1 MSSSAN
7 KLAIGTVQF
16 GLDYGVTNNS
26 GKVQIKE
33 VRSILEFAK
42 NNDINVLD
50 TAARYGNSEEVLG
63 SADVGD
69 FQVIT
74 KTTPLKND
82 VNEVIDNFYKSLKN
96 LNKDQVYGL
105 LVHDV
110 GDIDNEQFDLL
121 YRKII
126 ELKQQGLVSKIGFS
140 TYTPEQV
147 DFLLKNFDFDLIQV
161 PFNVFDNRL
170 IQGGQLKALNNKGI
184 EIHARSVFLQGI
196 LLDFNNIPCYFSTW
210 KKEFNDYQE
219 VVKDRGLSLIEYALN
234 YALNVEEI
242 DKVLVGVNSKEQL
255 IDIVNAAQKQATTNA
270 FTINNLDLLNPSR
283 WKV

>member
-1 MSSSAN
+1 MN
-7 KLAIGTVQF
+7 KLALGTVQF

-26 GKVQIKE
+26 GQVKIEE
-33 VRSILEFAK
+33 VGSILEFAK

-50 TAARYGNSEEVLG
+50 TAASYGSSEEVLG
-63 SADVGD
+63 SAGVGD

-74 KTTPLKND
+74 KTTPLKSD
-82 VNEVIDNFYKSLKN
+82 ANEVIDNFYKSLKN
-96 LNKDQVYGL
+96 LDRAQVDGL

-110 GDIDNEQFDLL
+110 SDIGNEQFDVL

-126 ELKQQGLVSKIGFS
+126 ELKQKGLVNKIGFS

-147 DFLLKNFDFDLIQV
+147 DFLMNNFDFDLIQV

-170 IQGGQLKALNNKGI
+170 IQGGQLQALNNKGI
-184 EIHARSVFLQGI
+184 EIHARSVFLQGV
-196 LLDFNNIPCYFSTW
+196 LLDFTNLSYYFSTW
-210 KKEFNDYQE
+210 EKEFNEYQE
-219 VVKDRGLSLIEYALN
+219 VVKGRGASLIEYALN
-234 YALNVEEI
+234 YVLNVEEI

-255 IDIVNAAQKQATTNA
+255 IDIVNAAQKKAPTNA
-270 FTINNLDLLNPSR
+270 FTIEDLNLLNPSR

>member
-1 MSSSAN
+1 MN
-7 KLAIGTVQF
+7 KLALGTVQF

-50 TAARYGNSEEVLG
+50 TAARYGNSEEGLG

>member
-1 MSSSAN
+1 MN
-7 KLAIGTVQF
+7 KLALGTVQF
-16 GLDYGVTNNS
+16 GLDYGITNS
-26 GKVQIKE
+26 KGQVQIEE
-33 VRSILEFAK
+33 VKSILEYARE
-42 NNDINVLD
+42 NNINTLD
-50 TAARYGNSEEVLG
+50 TAASYGNSEEVLG
-63 SADVGD
+63 SASIDD

-74 KTTPLKND
+74 KTISLRSGVDEVIKRFQQSLTYLNKLSVNGLLIHNINEIEHKSFDTLFNQLNELKN
-82 VNEVIDNFYKSLKN
+82 K
-96 LNKDQVYGL
+96 GL
-105 LVHDV
+105 
-110 GDIDNEQFDLL
+110 I
-121 YRKII
+121 K
-126 ELKQQGLVSKIGFS
+126 KIGFS
-140 TYTPEQV
+140 AYTPEQV

>member
-1 MSSSAN
+1 MN
-7 KLAIGTVQF
+7 KLALGTVQF

-126 ELKQQGLVSKIGFS
+126 ELKQKGLVNKIGFS
-140 TYTPEQV
+140 AYTPEQV

>member
-1 MSSSAN
+1 MN
-7 KLAIGTVQF
+7 KLALGTVQF

-196 LLDFNNIPCYFSTW
+196 LLDFNNIPCYCSTW

-242 DKVLVGVNSKEQL
+242 DKVLVGLNSKEQL

>member
-1 MSSSAN
+1 MN
-7 KLAIGTVQF
+7 KLALGTVQF

-82 VNEVIDNFYKSLKN
+82 VNEVINNFYKSLKN

-270 FTINNLDLLNPSR
+270 FTIDNLDLLNPSR

>member
-1 MSSSAN
+1 MN
-7 KLAIGTVQF
+7 KLALGTVQF

-50 TAARYGNSEEVLG
+50 TAASYGNSEEVLG

>member
-1 MSSSAN
+1 MN
-7 KLAIGTVQF
+7 KLALGTVQF

-74 KTTPLKND
+74 KTISLRSGVDEVIKRFQQSLTYLNKLSVNGLLIHNINEIEHKSFDTLFNQLNELKN
-82 VNEVIDNFYKSLKN
+82 K
-96 LNKDQVYGL
+96 GL
-105 LVHDV
+105 
-110 GDIDNEQFDLL
+110 I
-121 YRKII
+121 K
-126 ELKQQGLVSKIGFS
+126 KIGFS
-140 TYTPEQV
+140 AYTPEQV

-170 IQGGQLKALNNKGI
+170 IQGGQLKELKNKGI
-184 EIHARSVFLQGI
+184 EVHARSVFLQGL
-196 LLDFNNIPCYFSTW
+196 LLDFKNLPGYFSTW

-219 VVKDRGLSLIEYALN
+219 VVKCSGLSLIEYALN
-234 YALNVEEI
+234 FAISIQEI
-242 DKVLVGVNSKEQL
+242 DKILVGVNSKKQLTEIVQVANEQSNL
-255 IDIVNAAQKQATTNA
+255 DAHP
-270 FTINNLDLLNPSR
+270 INDLDLLNPGL

>member
-1 MSSSAN
+1 MN
-7 KLAIGTVQF
+7 KLALGTVQF

-26 GKVQIKE
+26 GQVKIEE
-33 VRSILEFAK
+33 VGSILEFAK

-50 TAARYGNSEEVLG
+50 TAASYGSSEEVLG
-63 SADVGD
+63 SAGVGD

-74 KTTPLKND
+74 KTTPLKSD
-82 VNEVIDNFYKSLKN
+82 ANEVINNFYKSLKN
-96 LNKDQVYGL
+96 LDRAQVDGL

-110 GDIDNEQFDLL
+110 SDIGNEQFDVL
-121 YRKII
+121 YKKII
-126 ELKQQGLVSKIGFS
+126 ELKQQGLVNKIGFS

-147 DFLLKNFDFDLIQV
+147 DFLMNNFDFDLIQV

-170 IQGGQLKALNNKGI
+170 IQGGQLQALNNKGI

-196 LLDFNNIPCYFSTW
+196 LLDFTNLSYYFSTW
-210 KKEFNDYQE
+210 EKEFNEYQE
-219 VVKDRGLSLIEYALN
+219 VVKGRGSSLIEYALN
-234 YALNVEEI
+234 YVLNVQEI

-255 IDIVNAAQKQATTNA
+255 IDIVNAAQKKAPTNA
-270 FTINNLDLLNPSR
+270 FTIEDLNLLNPSR

>member
-1 MSSSAN
+1 MN
-7 KLAIGTVQF
+7 KLALGTVQF

>member
-1 MSSSAN
+1 MN
-7 KLAIGTVQF
+7 KLALGTVQF

-110 GDIDNEQFDLL
+110 GDIYNEQFDLL

-140 TYTPEQV
+140 TYTQEQV

-161 PFNVFDNRL
+161 QFNVFDNRL

>member
-1 MSSSAN
+1 MN
-7 KLAIGTVQF
+7 KLALGTVQF
-16 GLDYGVTNNS
+16 GLDYGITNNI

-33 VRSILEFAK
+33 VRSILEFAR

-50 TAARYGNSEEVLG
+50 TAATYGNSEEILG
-63 SADVGD
+63 NADVED

-74 KTTPLKND
+74 KTIPLKNE
-82 VNEVIDNFYKSLKN
+82 VNEIIGNFYKSLKN

-105 LVHDV
+105 LIHDV

-126 ELKQQGLVSKIGFS
+126 ELKQQGMVSKIGFS

-170 IQGGQLKALNNKGI
+170 IQGGQFKALNNKGV

-196 LLDFNNIPCYFSTW
+196 LLDFNNIPSYFLTW
-210 KKEFNDYQE
+210 KKEFNDYQKL
-219 VVKDRGLSLIEYALN
+219 VKDRGLSLIVYALN
-234 YALNVEEI
+234 YALNIEEI
-242 DKVLVGVNSKEQL
+242 DKVLVGVNSKKQL
-255 IDIVNAAQKQATTNA
+255 IEIVNAVQKQVVTNA
-270 FTINNLDLLNPSR
+270 FTIDNVDLLNPIR
-283 WKV
+283 WKL

>member
-1 MSSSAN
+1 MN
-7 KLAIGTVQF
+7 KLALGTVQF
-16 GLDYGVTNNS
+16 GLNYGVTNNS
-26 GKVQIKE
+26 GQVKIEE
-33 VRSILEFAK
+33 VGSILEFAK

-50 TAARYGNSEEVLG
+50 TAASYGSSEEVLG
-63 SADVGD
+63 SAGVGD

-74 KTTPLKND
+74 KTTPLKSD
-82 VNEVIDNFYKSLKN
+82 ANEVIDNFHKSLKN
-96 LNKDQVYGL
+96 LDRAQVDGL

-110 GDIDNEQFDLL
+110 SDIGNEQFDVL

-126 ELKQQGLVSKIGFS
+126 ELKQQGLVNKIGFS

-147 DFLLKNFDFDLIQV
+147 DFLMNNFDFDLIQV

-170 IQGGQLKALNNKGI
+170 IQGGQLQALNNKGI

-196 LLDFNNIPCYFSTW
+196 LLDFTNLSYYFSTW
-210 KKEFNDYQE
+210 KKEFNEYQE
-219 VVKDRGLSLIEYALN
+219 VVKGRGSSLIEYSLN

-255 IDIVNAAQKQATTNA
+255 IDIVNAAQKKAPTNA
-270 FTINNLDLLNPSR
+270 FTIEDLNLLNPSR

>member
-1 MSSSAN
+1 MN
-7 KLAIGTVQF
+7 KLALGTVQF
-16 GLDYGVTNNS
+16 GLDYGITNNI

-33 VRSILEFAK
+33 VKSILEFAR

-50 TAARYGNSEEVLG
+50 TAATYGNSEEILG
-63 SADVGD
+63 NADVED

-74 KTTPLKND
+74 KTIPLKNE
-82 VNEVIDNFYKSLKN
+82 VNEIIGNFYKSLKN

-105 LVHDV
+105 LIHDV

-126 ELKQQGLVSKIGFS
+126 ELKQQGMVSKIGFS

-170 IQGGQLKALNNKGI
+170 IQGGQFKALNNKGV

-196 LLDFNNIPCYFSTW
+196 LLDFNNIPSYFLTW
-210 KKEFNDYQE
+210 KKEFNDYQKL
-219 VVKDRGLSLIEYALN
+219 VKDRGLSLIVYALN
-234 YALNVEEI
+234 YALNIEEI
-242 DKVLVGVNSKEQL
+242 DKVLVGVNSKKQL
-255 IDIVNAAQKQATTNA
+255 IEIVNAVQKQVVTNA
-270 FTINNLDLLNPSR
+270 FTIDNVDLLNPIR
-283 WKV
+283 WKL